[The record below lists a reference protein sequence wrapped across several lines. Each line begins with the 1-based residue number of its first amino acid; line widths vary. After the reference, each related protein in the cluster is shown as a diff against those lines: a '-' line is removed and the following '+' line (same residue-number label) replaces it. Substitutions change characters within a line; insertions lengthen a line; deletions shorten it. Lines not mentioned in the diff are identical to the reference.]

1 MPDRHLL
8 TPRTLDDMLLYAM
21 WHLQTSAGQVVTRV
35 VEGEFGVTRR
45 QWRVLALLATH
56 EGVLSSQLA
65 ERSGLD
71 RAQTSRALTLLADK
85 GLVERTP
92 RPSDRREVLL
102 HLSEAGR
109 ALYAALLPRIIE
121 INRQLLS
128 TLRADEVLALEG
140 FLQRLQR
147 QAEAMN
153 TPMRRTQQ
161 PP

>member
-1 MPDRHLL
+1 MPSPTSALSFA
-8 TPRTLDDMLLYAM
+8 TPASAPATTPANATMSNDDGSATKKPAFDDM
-21 WHLQTSAGQVVTRV
+21 V
-35 VEGEFGVTRR
+35 RR
-45 QWRVLALLATH
+45 PARRDDAA
-56 EGVLSSQLA
+56 
-65 ERSGLD
+65 

-153 TPMRRTQQ
+153 APMRRTQH

>member
-71 RAQTSRALTLLADK
+71 RATVQGIMASLASRAQRRAVADIVVCNDTQSLQELQAQADRIAAWF
-85 GLVERTP
+85 GL
-92 RPSDRREVLL
+92 
-102 HLSEAGR
+102 
-109 ALYAALLPRIIE
+109 
-121 INRQLLS
+121 
-128 TLRADEVLALEG
+128 
-140 FLQRLQR
+140 
-147 QAEAMN
+147 
-153 TPMRRTQQ
+153 
-161 PP
+161 

>member
-65 ERSGLD
+65 ERSD
-71 RAQTSRALTLLADK
+71 
-85 GLVERTP
+85 
-92 RPSDRREVLL
+92 
-102 HLSEAGR
+102 
-109 ALYAALLPRIIE
+109 
-121 INRQLLS
+121 QLNLF
-128 TLRADEVLALEG
+128 EG
-140 FLQRLQR
+140 
-147 QAEAMN
+147 A
-153 TPMRRTQQ
+153 
-161 PP
+161 